1 MVLIFR
7 HMSNIIFREQVNVPA
22 QLGMLYKAAMT
33 EPRSIAFP
41 RIVKIQMEHLKL
53 SWTMRES
60 RVLEK
65 RFRRAVAHKS
75 PSSCFRK
82 LALDRH
88 YFYYF

>member
-7 HMSNIIFREQVNVPA
+7 HMSNINFREQVNVPA

-53 SWTMRES
+53 S
-60 RVLEK
+60 
-65 RFRRAVAHKS
+65 
-75 PSSCFRK
+75 
-82 LALDRH
+82 
-88 YFYYF
+88 